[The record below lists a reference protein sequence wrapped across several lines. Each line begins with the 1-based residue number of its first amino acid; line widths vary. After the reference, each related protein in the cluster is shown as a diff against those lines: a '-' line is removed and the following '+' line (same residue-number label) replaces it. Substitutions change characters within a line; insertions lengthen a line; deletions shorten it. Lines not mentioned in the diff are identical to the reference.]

1 MSPMIPGEPVV
12 TRCNKLGIVSRIRE
26 AIGQR
31 NWEVIGAKLLGT
43 ICVFTLGGILV
54 AGLWPFHSPKNQVTW
69 FAGGNGLHFGR
80 HGTILS
86 SGKFKA
92 ANAQADASFSFEV
105 WLEPEFT
112 AASGTLFA
120 FYAPGSPRQ
129 FSLDQSL
136 SDLALRSDIPDGRY
150 RTRTTRLYV
159 DDVFRRGKRL
169 FITVTSN
176 GGQTSVY
183 IDGVRARTT
192 RKFPLSSQD
201 FDGELVIANSPVDG
215 NSWSGG
221 LRGLAFYN
229 LNLTPAQVN
238 RHFATWTTKGR
249 PEVSENERVVA
260 LYLFDERAGRVIHNQ
275 VSSGTDL
282 YIPDRYLV
290 LDQALLTPFWKEFR
304 PTWSYWNDVLV
315 NIAGFVPFG
324 FVFCAYFSLAGRC
337 KRPALVAILLGLT
350 VSLMIETL
358 QAYLP
363 TRGSGT
369 TDVITNTLGTGFGV
383 WLYRINLWRVLIAK
397 IWAHLV
403 GTAGKGQT
411 EPRTSG

>member
-1 MSPMIPGEPVV
+1 
-12 TRCNKLGIVSRIRE
+12 
-26 AIGQR
+26 
-31 NWEVIGAKLLGT
+31 
-43 ICVFTLGGILV
+43 
-54 AGLWPFHSPKNQVTW
+54 
-69 FAGGNGLHFGR
+69 
-80 HGTILS
+80 
-86 SGKFKA
+86 
-92 ANAQADASFSFEV
+92 
-105 WLEPEFT
+105 
-112 AASGTLFA
+112 
-120 FYAPGSPRQ
+120 
-129 FSLDQSL
+129 
-136 SDLALRSDIPDGRY
+136 
-150 RTRTTRLYV
+150 
-159 DDVFRRGKRL
+159 
-169 FITVTSN
+169 
-176 GGQTSVY
+176 
-183 IDGVRARTT
+183 VRARTT